1 MNEALECNTYISI
14 IDNAP
19 DAILY
24 CDSAGIIHL
33 WNKGAEHLFGY
44 SAAEAIGQTLDIII
58 PERMR
63 QRHWEGYFRVM
74 ETGKSHYGDYDLL
87 SVPALRKDGSQF
99 SCAFSIILLRDAGG
113 KPQGIASIMRVGTK
127 TREREQELK
136 ARIAALEAELDK

>member
-1 MNEALECNTYISI
+1 MNESLECHTYISI

-24 CDSAGIIHL
+24 CNSKGIIRL

-44 SAAEAIGQTLDIII
+44 SGAEAIGQSLDIII

-74 ETGKSHYGDYDLL
+74 ETGESHYGQYDLL
-87 SVPALRKDGSQF
+87 SVPALHKDGSQF
-99 SCAFSIILLRDAGG
+99 SCAFSITLLRDEGG
-113 KPQGIASIMRVGTK
+113 KPHGIASIMRDGTK

-136 ARIAALEAELDK
+136 ARIATLEAEREE